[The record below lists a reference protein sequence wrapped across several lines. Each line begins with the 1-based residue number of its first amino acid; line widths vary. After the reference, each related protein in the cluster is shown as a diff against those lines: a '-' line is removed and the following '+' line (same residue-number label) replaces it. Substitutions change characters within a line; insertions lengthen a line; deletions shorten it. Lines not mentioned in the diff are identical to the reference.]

1 MNDPYQLLRISEVS
15 QLTTLGKSTIL
26 LWVSQE
32 KFPKPMMLSPTIKV
46 WRMQQIVDWIE
57 VGYISEKSSD
67 SSTLII

>member
-15 QLTTLGKSTIL
+15 QLTTLGKSTII

-46 WRMQQIVDWIE
+46 WRMQQIVEWIE
-57 VGYISEKSSD
+57 LGYISEKNSN

>member
-1 MNDPYQLLRISEVS
+1 MKDPHQLLRIGEVS
-15 QLTTLGKSTIL
+15 QITTLGKSTIL

-57 VGYISEKSSD
+57 LGCMSEKTSN
-67 SSTLII
+67 SSTLTI